1 MSRHGSSNA
10 GHEPA
15 DEQALRRGLHAEPLS
30 PAAMQRIRAATE
42 AEWRAATR
50 VQRKRSPWLPMA
62 AAATLAMAAIGAGWW
77 VVSDGARVD
86 GAVFGQLERTTGAV
100 NESLSFGRVRPIA
113 AGSPLR
119 AGQRLQVVGNALVN
133 LPGGGTLRLASATSL
148 QILGAE
154 TARLERGVVYVDIPP
169 QSSANADFAIATDAG
184 EFAHLGTQFEVAV
197 QGERTQLR
205 VREGE
210 VAWRRGEL
218 ETRAVAGT
226 SLLIEGDGRSTR
238 QSIATTG
245 RDWAWA
251 EALAPDFDI
260 ENRPLAEFLQWVAR
274 ETGRRLV
281 IADAATEK
289 RIAATILHGSIQ
301 GLTSLE
307 ALSTVMQTTALHFDL
322 LDGVIRV
329 SSTGALP
336 PVSN

>member
-1 MSRHGSSNA
+1 M
-10 GHEPA
+10 
-15 DEQALRRGLHAEPLS
+15 RRGLQAEPLS
-30 PAAMQRIRAATE
+30 PEAMQRIRAATE

-50 VQRKRSPWLPMA
+50 VQRKASTWLPWA
-62 AAATLAMAAIGAGWW
+62 AAATVAMVAIAAGWW
-77 VVSDGARVD
+77 GVSGGVGTD
-86 GAVFGQLERTTGAV
+86 GAVFGQLERTTGVV
-100 NESLSFGRVRPIA
+100 NESLWFGRVRPID
-113 AGSPLR
+113 AGASLR
-119 AGQRLQVVGNALVN
+119 AGQRLQAVGSALVS
-133 LPGGGTLRLASATSL
+133 LPDGGTLRLASATSL
-148 QILGAE
+148 QIMTGVA
-154 TARLERGVVYVDIPP
+154 ARLERGVVYVDIPP
-169 QSSANADFAIATDAG
+169 RSTANADFKIVTEAG

-218 ETRAVAGT
+218 QMRAVAGT
-226 SLLIEGDGRSTR
+226 SLLIEGDGRSMR

-260 ENRPLAEFLQWVAR
+260 ENRPLAEFLDWVAR

-281 IADAATEK
+281 IADADTEQ
-289 RIAATILHGSIQ
+289 RIVGTILHGSIQ

-322 LDGVIRV
+322 LEGAIRV
-329 SSTGALP
+329 SSAGALP

>member
-133 LPGGGTLRLASATSL
+133 LPGGGDRKS
-148 QILGAE
+148 
-154 TARLERGVVYVDIPP
+154 VV
-169 QSSANADFAIATDAG
+169 
-184 EFAHLGTQFEVAV
+184 
-197 QGERTQLR
+197 
-205 VREGE
+205 
-210 VAWRRGEL
+210 
-218 ETRAVAGT
+218 
-226 SLLIEGDGRSTR
+226 
-238 QSIATTG
+238 
-245 RDWAWA
+245 
-251 EALAPDFDI
+251 
-260 ENRPLAEFLQWVAR
+260 
-274 ETGRRLV
+274 
-281 IADAATEK
+281 
-289 RIAATILHGSIQ
+289 
-301 GLTSLE
+301 
-307 ALSTVMQTTALHFDL
+307 
-322 LDGVIRV
+322 
-329 SSTGALP
+329 
-336 PVSN
+336 